1 MRRNKGAHRA
11 ESNPARAQAAHERR
25 RSNAAGTH
33 GDRRLKRL
41 RSRSAARSAALRE
54 W

>member
-1 MRRNKGAHRA
+1 MSKTWTEA
-11 ESNPARAQAAHERR
+11 NPDRIARVLDRK

-41 RSRSAARSAALRE
+41 KTRGNVRVALRKE
-54 W
+54 LVSA